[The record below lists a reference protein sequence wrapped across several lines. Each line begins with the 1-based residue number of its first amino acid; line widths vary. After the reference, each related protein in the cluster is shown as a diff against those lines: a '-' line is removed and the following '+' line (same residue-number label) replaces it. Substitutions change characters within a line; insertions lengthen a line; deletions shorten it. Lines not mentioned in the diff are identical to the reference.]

1 MRIMAPNDL
10 PPIDLMALSD
20 MLGGDTDLVTMI
32 LGKFSA
38 EVHSDVMALQSLA
51 IQNDPEPI
59 RALAHRLK
67 GTCGNA
73 QAAPLANSAKHL
85 QTAAMA
91 ASNLDQ
97 AQSLIVTL
105 EAQRHELERYLVQQG
120 HGSEL

>member
-1 MRIMAPNDL
+1 MAPNDL

-73 QAAPLANSAKHL
+73 QAAPLANSARHL
-85 QTAAMA
+85 QSAMA
-91 ASNLDQ
+91 AGNLDQ
-97 AQSLIVTL
+97 AQSLVVTL

>member
-1 MRIMAPNDL
+1 MAPNDL
-10 PPIDLMALSD
+10 PPIDLMVLSD
-20 MLGGDTDLVTMI
+20 MLGGDTDLVAMI

-51 IQNDPEPI
+51 IQNDPEPT

-67 GTCGNA
+67 GTCGNT

-85 QTAAMA
+85 QTAMA
-91 ASNLDQ
+91 AGNLDQ
-97 AQSLIVTL
+97 AQSLVVTL